1 MAESQ
6 EQRYQEQDESLN
18 RSHPLENMRRT
29 LKAARLHIQR
39 RALITADLIQRAG
52 RVHMEKLQ
60 QIKAESHF
68 PLVKAEAAM
77 NQRLFPVLATL
88 LVAMNRTV
96 LEEKLASSLQ

>member
-1 MAESQ
+1 MAS
-6 EQRYQEQDESLN
+6 
-18 RSHPLENMRRT
+18 RRT
-29 LKAARLHIQR
+29 LKAARLLIQR
-39 RALITADLIQRAG
+39 RSLITADLIQRAG

-60 QIKAESHF
+60 QIKAESHL
-68 PLVKAEAAM
+68 PQVKAEAAM